1 VTGSCLALAAIYS
14 ASILAGAAWIRVPRE
29 GWWPRGVPM
38 NVEDDHSLQME
49 SMHYDAALRTPQF
62 WLCWALVLGNAMS
75 GITLISSA
83 KTIMADIYSA
93 ALPSVVTAGFA
104 TQYVSS
110 LGLANSAGRAGWAL
124 ASDYLGSRNTYF
136 VFATAVPL
144 VAMIPALAHN
154 AAGASG
160 VLSLCGFYS
169 LTLATTSFY
178 GGNFSCLPPYLA
190 KTFGP
195 KHMGAIH
202 GRILSA
208 WAISA
213 VAGPKMLSVLRDR
226 AKDRAITDLVERV
239 DSEAF
244 TASFGSSIENLAE
257 LKEANT
263 VTISRLLEIAPSG
276 TLDPTPTL
284 YDESCYVMCGVLTIS
299 AIANVFIRPVWSPKP
314 PSSK

>member
-1 VTGSCLALAAIYS
+1 
-14 ASILAGAAWIRVPRE
+14 
-29 GWWPRGVPM
+29 
-38 NVEDDHSLQME
+38 
-49 SMHYDAALRTPQF
+49 
-62 WLCWALVLGNAMS
+62 
-75 GITLISSA
+75 
-83 KTIMADIYSA
+83 
-93 ALPSVVTAGFA
+93 
-104 TQYVSS
+104 
-110 LGLANSAGRAGWAL
+110 
-124 ASDYLGSRNTYF
+124 
-136 VFATAVPL
+136 
-144 VAMIPALAHN
+144 
-154 AAGASG
+154 
-160 VLSLCGFYS
+160 
-169 LTLATTSFY
+169 
-178 GGNFSCLPPYLA
+178 
-190 KTFGP
+190 
-195 KHMGAIH
+195 MGAIH